1 MTHSESVSSLLDVP
15 PHDFCR
21 SLLECRQR
29 CNHMAN
35 LQAWCLNL
43 AGRGGQQRYTP
54 LPAQRIRGSH
64 TGSEKGLVTQVTGKI
79 NFSLL
84 VLRGVQRGVCS
95 VIACFIMSDPIC
107 QFLQIEHDVAPLL
120 WAMF

>member
-15 PHDFCR
+15 PHVFCR

-29 CNHMAN
+29 RSHRAN
-35 LQAWCLNL
+35 LQARRLNL
-43 AGRGGQQRYTP
+43 AGRGGQQRHTP
-54 LPAQRIRGSH
+54 HPAQRIRGSH
-64 TGSEKGLVTQVTGKI
+64 TGSEKGLVTQVTSKI

-84 VLRGVQRGVCS
+84 VLHGVQRGVCS

-107 QFLQIEHDVAPLL
+107 QILQIEHGGATLL
-120 WAMF
+120 WATF